1 MTGLL
6 EKLSERLD
14 LPAEALAGAPRVTL
28 TGSDRVLV
36 ENHRGLLNYTETEL
50 EIACGHGRVRV
61 RGADLLLRAMDERM
75 LLITGRVIGVDV
87 D

>member
-36 ENHRGLLNYTETEL
+36 ENHRGLLRYTETEL
-50 EIACGHGRVRV
+50 EIACAHGLVRV
-61 RGADLLLRAMDERM
+61 RGAELLLRAMDERM
-75 LLITGRVIGVDV
+75 LLITGRVTGVDV

>member
-36 ENHRGLLNYTETEL
+36 ENHRGLLRYTETEL
-50 EIACGHGRVRV
+50 EIACTRGRVRV
-61 RGADLLLRAMDERM
+61 RGAELLLRAMDERM
-75 LLITGRVIGVDV
+75 LLITGRVTGVDV